1 MKKIKMEKIDVGAV
15 RGLTIQVDPT
25 LYDKICKVSQDLN
38 LTKRVLISTAI
49 VKLLDEIEVFGVEL

>member
-15 RGLTIQVDPT
+15 RGLTIQVDPN
-25 LYDKICKVSQDLN
+25 LYDKICKISQDLN

>member
-1 MKKIKMEKIDVGAV
+1 MKKIKMEKIEIGAV

-25 LYDKICKVSQDLN
+25 LYDKICKMSQDLN

-49 VKLLDEIEVFGVEL
+49 VKLLDDIEVLGVEL